1 MGTISRVHGSSNA
14 HIIVV
19 AISLIVLLCSSSI
32 SSPISE
38 SFFEAEAKPV
48 GASSLQNKIAN
59 DVRTNIQDITKN

>member
-1 MGTISRVHGSSNA
+1 MGKISRVHGSSNA

-19 AISLIVLLCSSSI
+19 AIPLIVLLCSSSI

-38 SFFEAEAKPV
+38 SFFEAEANPV

-59 DVRTNIQDITKN
+59 DVRPIYRI